1 MFKTLRATGIMAK
14 KINLRSLTKSEQLQ
28 LWQDFMPLKL
38 ALASQL
44 KNGLNGFRGGWKKL
58 NLKAIRDTI
67 PTTKEIRRAERAMGK
82 LIDHN
87 TAMVISEAHR
97 KHRYNK
103 HSCPDDLVQA
113 GHIGLIYAL
122 YLYEPVVDGKEIKF
136 SSYAYR
142 WIKALIQ
149 EEIQGD
155 KTIKPPS
162 NIRKYSYR
170 FVTAVHSVE
179 GDSVDVFD
187 MFDNEAEGELLSA
200 KCSKVLTDVEYKALS
215 EDDLM
220 AMIELGVSWEE
231 LYEIRKKAK
240 QKILASV

>member
-1 MFKTLRATGIMAK
+1 MFKALRATGIMATK
-14 KINLRSLTKSEQLQ
+14 VKLRSLTKLEQSK
-28 LWQDFMPLKL
+28 LWQEFMPLKT
-38 ALASQL
+38 ALADKL
-44 KNGLNGFRGGWKKL
+44 GNGFRGGWKKL
-58 NLKAIRDTI
+58 NLKAIRDSI
-67 PTTKEIRRAERAMGK
+67 PNTPEIRKAEKAMQK

-97 KHRYNK
+97 KHRYNR
-103 HSCPDDLVQA
+103 HVCPDDLVQA

-162 NIRKYSYR
+162 NEKKYPYR
-170 FVTAVHSVE
+170 FVTAVYSPE

-187 MFDNEAEGELLSA
+187 MLSDSQGKLLSD
-200 KCSKVLTDVEYKALS
+200 KCADSLSEREYKALS
-215 EDDLM
+215 QDDLI
-220 AMIELGVSWEE
+220 AMLDLGVSWEG
-231 LYEIRKKAK
+231 LQEIRESGK
-240 QKILASV
+240 QKVLASV